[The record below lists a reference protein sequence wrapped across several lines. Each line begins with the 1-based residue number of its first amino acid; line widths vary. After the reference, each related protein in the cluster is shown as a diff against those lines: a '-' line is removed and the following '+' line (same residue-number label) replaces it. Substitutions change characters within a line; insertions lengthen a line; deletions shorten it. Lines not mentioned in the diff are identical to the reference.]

1 MGAKKDNLM
10 ADFSRL
16 ATKRPSDCRSPPM
29 WKAPLRI
36 PIILAVAAFAL
47 AGCNANQTLNASGQ
61 QNLGEIYPGYNP
73 YDPSKYAQTSGFYAG
88 R

>member
-1 MGAKKDNLM
+1 M
-10 ADFSRL
+10 R
-16 ATKRPSDCRSPPM
+16 
-29 WKAPLRI
+29 
-36 PIILAVAAFAL
+36 IILVLAAVAFVL

-61 QNLGEIYPGYNP
+61 TNLGEIYPDYNP

>member
-1 MGAKKDNLM
+1 M
-10 ADFSRL
+10 AELSRVS
-16 ATKRPSDCRSPPM
+16 TRRSSDCRFPTTQ
-29 WKAPLRI
+29 KAPVRI
-36 PIILAVAAFAL
+36 PVIVAVAAFAL

-61 QNLGEIYPGYNP
+61 RNLGKIYPDYNP